1 MYLCSDRG
9 ALPRQAGRNP
19 SLGVAP
25 LFRWISRSKPA
36 QIWNELANYPSPTVT
51 QSTLAKQGGGKFR
64 GRGRE
69 SRLLRRTRSRF
80 SAQLRSATKIR
91 ACSFSSGAR
100 QSRRRPEEIAF
111 VSDGDSSFGQLEQI
125 NESSIII
132 LANPRLEWESAASGV
147 PRSSVSALYFSSHQ
161 FDNVSRGA
169 SFEHRLRIYKASAFR
184 SSARSNVTRIA
195 EYFQAM
201 EHIHCIRCF
210 ILR

>member
-1 MYLCSDRG
+1 MSWRIIQVQ
-9 ALPRQAGRNP
+9 PSRNP
-19 SLGVAP
+19 
-25 LFRWISRSKPA
+25 RWRSKAVGSFEAEDLSPVYCGERVRDSRSATHGNARAMAARK
-36 QIWNELANYPSPTVT
+36 SKS
-51 QSTLAKQGGGKFR
+51 STMR
-64 GRGRE
+64 G
-69 SRLLRRTRSRF
+69 T
-80 SAQLRSATKIR
+80 SATKIR